1 MKNEVL
7 RTNLW
12 LQYVSIVGYFAKYYS
27 EMLTFEVRNLP
38 HYTIGL
44 LMLLR
49 VYCCV
54 GVSTVDFVALRRCM
68 LHCQLLRFVSCLRDL
83 LSQFRIRYVSE
94 LHFVK
99 VPIADLTADDVQGI
113 LNSRC
118 FRPNLFLD
126 DCKSSNSELLQD

>member
-12 LQYVSIVGYFAKYYS
+12 LQYVSIVGHFAKYYS
-27 EMLTFEVRNLP
+27 EMLTFEVRNLS

-44 LMLLR
+44 LLLLR

-54 GVSTVDFVALRRCM
+54 GVSTVGFVALRRCM
-68 LHCQLLRFVSCLRDL
+68 LHCQLLRFVGCLRDL
-83 LSQFRIRYVSE
+83 LSRFRIRYVSE

-99 VPIADLTADDVQGI
+99 CQSQI
-113 LNSRC
+113 LQQMTCKACLRTSENFC
-118 FRPNLFLD
+118 FERR
-126 DCKSSNSELLQD
+126 